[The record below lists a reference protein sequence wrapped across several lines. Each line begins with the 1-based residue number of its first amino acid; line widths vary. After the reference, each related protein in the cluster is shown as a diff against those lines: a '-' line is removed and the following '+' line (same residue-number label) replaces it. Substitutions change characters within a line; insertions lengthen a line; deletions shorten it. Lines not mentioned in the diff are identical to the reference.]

1 MGIPRIQPYSMP
13 CADDLPESR
22 VSWRPDPGRA
32 VLLIH
37 DMQHYFLDFYDPQAS
52 PVVELLANIRWI
64 RERCA
69 ALGIPVVY
77 TKQPAAQ
84 TPEQRGLLTDLWGPG
99 LTQYPDREAI
109 VDELAPGH
117 GDTVLTKWRY
127 SAFQRTELRD
137 LVRLWGRDQL
147 IVCGVYA
154 HIGCLMTACEAFMN
168 DIQPFLV
175 TDATAD
181 FSREQ
186 HEMAITYVAQR
197 CGVVLPTRQVVAA
210 LDGRRGAEDGAS
222 LRPAQAAAPTPRQ
235 EAPSPLLDRLRGDVF
250 ELLDQPPSEVSEREH
265 FLDLG
270 LDSIRLMTLVERWR
284 GAGVD
289 VTFVELA
296 ERPTLAEWWEL
307 LSTRLPR
314 APGRA
319 PARSAEA
326 ASHEAL
332 G

>member
-13 CADDLPESR
+13 RADDVPESR
-22 VSWRPDPGRA
+22 VSWSPDPGRS

-37 DMQHYFLDFYDPQAS
+37 DMQQYFLDYYDTQAS
-52 PVVELLANIRWI
+52 PVVELLASIRRI

-77 TKQPAAQ
+77 TKQPAEQ

-99 LTQYPDREAI
+99 LTRRPDREAI
-109 VDELAPGH
+109 VGELSPGR

-137 LVRLWGRDQL
+137 LMRLWGRDQL
-147 IVCGVYA
+147 IVSGVYA

-168 DIQPFLV
+168 DIQPFFV

-186 HEMAITYVAQR
+186 HEMAIAYVAQR
-197 CGVVLPTRQVVAA
+197 CGVALPTREVLAA
-210 LDGRRGAEDGAS
+210 LDGRRGAEGVAPP
-222 LRPAQAAAPTPRQ
+222 RPAQAAAPTPRQ
-235 EAPSPLLDRLRGDVF
+235 ESHSPSLDRLRGDVL
-250 ELLDQPPSEVSEREH
+250 ELLDQPVSGVSEHESW
-265 FLDLG
+265 LDLG

-284 GAGVD
+284 GAGID

-296 ERPTLAEWWEL
+296 ERPTLAAWWEL
-307 LSTRLPR
+307 LSPRLPR

-319 PARSAEA
+319 PGRSAEA